1 MFPITS
7 GATQSYLYN
16 LNNNQQQMQQTE
28 AQLSSGLK
36 VQQPSDDP
44 AGVEEILQIQNEIA
58 QDQQVQTNLASV
70 QSNLSSADSALQTA
84 VQAVQSAISLGTEGA
99 STTATAEERTT
110 LAQQVSGILQTLV
123 DISATQVNGHYIFSG
138 DQDTQASY
146 QVDPTQPEGVKQLI
160 STNST
165 VQVVDS
171 SGTSIPVA
179 EGAQQIFDAQSA
191 GAPAA
196 GNVFNAVNSL
206 LTSLQNNDQAGIANS
221 LDLLSSANTY
231 LNQQDAFYGTTENR
245 VTAATNLA
253 QQFQTQEQADLSQV
267 RDADIPTLAADL
279 TMEQTQQQAA
289 LSVES
294 TVLQMK
300 GLFSYLA

>member
-1 MFPITS
+1 M
-7 GATQSYLYN
+7 
-16 LNNNQQQMQQTE
+16 
-28 AQLSSGLK
+28 SSGLK

-44 AGVEEILQIQNEIA
+44 AAVEDILQIQNEIA
-58 QDQQVQTNLASV
+58 MDQQVQTNLTSV

-99 STTATAEERTT
+99 SATATAEERST
-110 LAQQVSGILQTLV
+110 LAQQVSGVLQTLV
-123 DISATQVNGHYIFSG
+123 DISDTQVNGHYIFSG
-138 DQDTQASY
+138 DQDTRASY
-146 QVDPTQPEGVKQLI
+146 QVDAAQPEGVQNLI

-171 SGTSIPVA
+171 SGASIPVA
-179 EGAQQIFDAQSA
+179 EGAQQIFDAQNP
-191 GAPAA
+191 GGTPAA

-206 LTSLQNNDQAGIANS
+206 LTSLQNNDQAGIAS
-221 LDLLSSANTY
+221 SIDLLNSANTY
-231 LNQQDAFYGTTENR
+231 LSQQDAFYGATENR

-267 RDADIPTLAADL
+267 RDADIPSLATELTL
-279 TMEQTQQQAA
+279 EQTQQQAS